1 MKYKYQGQETN
12 YINGVRKWFPNKS
25 LPAVL
30 TEEILLSLGV
40 ETVEDVVS
48 EPTLEEIKKRK
59 TDEIVAQ
66 SNQLRNALRSG
77 YSQGEIDTF
86 AEQYSGALYL
96 LGEGG
101 TLEDSLFVQG
111 LLSVR
116 LNKIPSQSEL
126 TAFASLIKNNYTAAK
141 EAMRDVLGTQ
151 QRLELAI
158 RAATTENEVNKIVWI
173 RD

>member
-1 MKYKYQGQETN
+1 MS
-12 YINGVRKWFPNKS
+12 R
-25 LPAVL
+25 
-30 TEEILLSLGV
+30 
-40 ETVEDVVS
+40 
-48 EPTLEEIKKRK
+48 
-59 TDEIVAQ
+59 

>member
-1 MKYKYQGQETN
+1 MKYKYQNQETN
-12 YINGVRKWFPNKS
+12 YLNGVRKWFPNKS

-40 ETVEDVVS
+40 EMVEDIVP
-48 EPTLEEIKKRK
+48 EPTLDEMKMYKVR
-59 TDEIVAQ
+59 EIVAK
-66 SNQLRNALRSG
+66 SNQLRDAVRAG

-101 TLEDSLFVQG
+101 RLEDSLFVQG

-141 EAMRDVLGTQ
+141 EKMREILGTQ
-151 QRLELAI
+151 QRLEMAV
-158 RAATTENEVNKIVWI
+158 RAAESAEEAEAVEWPQE
-173 RD
+173 